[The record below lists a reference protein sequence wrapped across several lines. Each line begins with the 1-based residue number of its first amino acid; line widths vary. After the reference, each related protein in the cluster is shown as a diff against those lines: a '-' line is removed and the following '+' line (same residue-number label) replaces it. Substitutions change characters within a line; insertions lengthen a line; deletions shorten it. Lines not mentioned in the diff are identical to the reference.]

1 MMTGLGGI
9 ISELNSTGAPLSVLF
24 LSFIVF
30 SFIGWLYES
39 TICALA
45 NYGHFANSGFLLGP
59 CCPIYGVGSLACW
72 FLLRDIPN
80 VAVQFAAAALVCSAI
95 EYGVGAALEQIT
107 GARFW
112 DYSKFPFNINGRVCL
127 YGAALFG
134 AGAVLI
140 CRIAEPAL
148 LNALELIP
156 PTILAAAAFACASLL
171 AIDTAFTLVS
181 WRQLS
186 QKLELLRIE
195 LADKVNE
202 SLKDASDS
210 LLDKVPNAA
219 LDSAAEI
226 KARSGEL
233 NSWLAEMSD
242 GAFEV
247 VRGKVEMPSFIAEG
261 KQNLRLVV
269 RHARS
274 IAQRAEISTPEK
286 LKTVLTRRELR
297 FFNAFPEIKLKAY
310 EGIIRATNL
319 KERARELFC
328 KR

>member
-1 MMTGLGGI
+1 M
-9 ISELNSTGAPLSVLF
+9 
-24 LSFIVF
+24 
-30 SFIGWLYES
+30 
-39 TICALA
+39 
-45 NYGHFANSGFLLGP
+45 
-59 CCPIYGVGSLACW
+59 
-72 FLLRDIPN
+72 LRDIPN
-80 VAVQFAAAALVCSAI
+80 VAAQFAAAALVCSAI

-107 GARFW
+107 EAQFW

-140 CRIAEPAL
+140 CRIVEPAL

-156 PTILAAAAFACASLL
+156 PTILAAAAFACAALL
-171 AIDTAFTLVS
+171 VIDTAFTLVS

-195 LADKVNE
+195 LADKVND

-210 LLDKVPNAA
+210 LLDRVPDAA
-219 LDSAAEI
+219 LDSAAGI
-226 KARSGEL
+226 KTRSGEL

-242 GAFEV
+242 SAFEV
-247 VRGKVEMPSFIAEG
+247 VRGKVEMPSFMAEG
-261 KQNLRLVV
+261 GQNLRLVV

-274 IAQRAEISTPEK
+274 IAQRAEISAPEK
-286 LKTVLTRRELR
+286 LKTVFTRRELR

-310 EGIIRATNL
+310 EGIIRATSL
-319 KERARELFC
+319 KERARELFY
-328 KR
+328 RR